1 MNLLDLVFGLTLL
14 VSVFTGFQKGFA
26 RIGIGLAATI
36 LAFLLAAVYY
46 PEAGR
51 PLREYTSSVGVANF
65 LGYIA
70 IFAGVL
76 TVGALLG
83 HAATKF
89 FKWVGLSWL
98 NRALGGAVGLV
109 RGALIAIVILMAA
122 NAFLPGEPPSLVVHS
137 TLAPY
142 LLDSSKLLS
151 NLMPK
156 EFKQEFQKNYDKAKK
171 AWFDPLRDQIRRIE

>member
-1 MNLLDLVFGLTLL
+1 MNLLDLVFGSILL
-14 VSVFTGFQKGFA
+14 ISVFTGFQKGFA

-36 LAFLLAAVYY
+36 LAFLLAAFYY

-65 LGYIA
+65 LGYLG

-76 TVGALLG
+76 IVGALLG
-83 HAATKF
+83 HAATRF

-98 NRALGGAVGLV
+98 NRALGGAAGLL
-109 RGALIAIVILMAA
+109 RGLLIAIVILMAA
-122 NAFLPGEPPSLVVHS
+122 NAFLPGEPPSLVLHS

-142 LLDSSKLLS
+142 LLDSSKILS

-156 EFKQEFQKNYDKAKK
+156 EFKQEFLKNYDKAKK
-171 AWFDPLRDQIRRIE
+171 AWFDPFREQIRRIE

>member
-1 MNLLDLVFGLTLL
+1 VNLLDLVFGLTL
-14 VSVFTGFQKGFA
+14 VISVFTGFQKGFA

-36 LAFLLAAVYY
+36 LAFLLAAFYY

-65 LGYIA
+65 LGYLG
-70 IFAGVL
+70 IFVGVL
-76 TVGALLG
+76 IVGALLG
-83 HAATKF
+83 QAATRF

-98 NRALGGAVGLV
+98 NRALGGAAGLL
-109 RGALIAIVILMAA
+109 RGLLIAIVILMAA
-122 NAFLPGEPPSLVVHS
+122 NAFLPGEPPSLVLHS

-142 LLDSSKLLS
+142 LLDSSKILS

-156 EFKQEFQKNYDKAKK
+156 EFKQEFLKNYNKAKK
-171 AWFDPLRDQIRRIE
+171 AWFDPFREQIRRIE